1 MKAIFALTLLTLSLT
16 SFASRLGN
24 DFKCEAKNK
33 DGDVFEVVIP
43 DVDFAREVVVAKG
56 RKACNFQ
63 IESAKFSDKGAVS
76 SLLVRY
82 TSTQTCL
89 LTKKIQPQK
98 DGNIKVLLDDKPTAV
113 VLSIIDHAGLDCV
126 VKEFNRK
133 KLQDRFSN

>member
-1 MKAIFALTLLTLSLT
+1 MKTMMTLMLLTLSLT
-16 SFASRLGN
+16 SFARPLGN

-33 DGDVFEVVIP
+33 DGDVFEVIIP
-43 DVDFAREVVVAKG
+43 DVDYAREVVVAKG

-63 IESAKFSDKGAVS
+63 IESAKFSDKGTVS

-82 TSTQTCL
+82 TSGQTCL

-98 DGNIKVLLDDKPTAV
+98 DGNIKVFLEDKPTAQ
-113 VLSIIDHAGLDCV
+113 VLSIIDHPGLDCV